1 MVSFPLFSLV
11 LSLGTT
17 FKLRLFIFCGRINL
31 LFLNKNFEKII
42 RKELERSDGE
52 DVIDVPNS
60 LTARRMNLNECA
72 YSPSPKVIEAIK
84 N

>member
-1 MVSFPLFSLV
+1 
-11 LSLGTT
+11 
-17 FKLRLFIFCGRINL
+17 